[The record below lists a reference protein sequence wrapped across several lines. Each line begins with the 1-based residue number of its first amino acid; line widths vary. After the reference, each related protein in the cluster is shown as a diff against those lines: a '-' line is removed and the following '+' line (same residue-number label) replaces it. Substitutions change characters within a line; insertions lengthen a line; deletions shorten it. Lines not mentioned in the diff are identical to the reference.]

1 MDLSKIFLKG
11 ACPTKMGG
19 QAVMEGIM
27 MRGETKT
34 ALALRLP
41 DGSINVSTEDIKKP
55 GKWAKLPLVRGVVS
69 FVSSLVVGTRQL
81 MKSAEILGEADE
93 EIYEETRFEKW
104 LNEKFGSKGAWNF
117 MLYASVA
124 LAIVFTVGI
133 FIILP
138 TGIVNLMKHVTQ
150 SIFWLNFTEG
160 VLRIVM
166 FILYVWGI
174 SFMGDIKRVFQYHGA
189 EHKTIHCFENG
200 LDLTPAN
207 CRQFPTLHPRCGTSF
222 LMFVFIIAFALHFL
236 LGWPNLLL
244 RVVSRLLLLPVI
256 AGLSYELLRWAGKS
270 DNIVVKILSIPG
282 LYLQKVTTKEPD
294 DSQLE
299 VARAAIPAVLVAEGK
314 KPATASVATA
324 GGSCGA
330 AAGETAAGTA
340 GSRNSGAAGMYGKSI
355 NAGGSRT
362 ADLYMK
368 NGAASRTGKY
378 AGRTAGR
385 RRRRSMAMWSTAGM
399 DVQDI
404 EMWSKRALR
413 RRRCI

>member
-1 MDLSKIFLKG
+1 MDLSKIFLKD

-41 DGSINVSTEDIKKP
+41 DGSINVSTEDVKTP
-55 GKWAKLPLVRGVVS
+55 GKWAKMPLVRGVVS

-93 EIYEETRFEKW
+93 EMYEETRFEKW
-104 LNEKFGSKGAWNF
+104 LNEKFGSKGAWNL

-124 LAIVFTVGI
+124 LAIVFTVGV

-160 VLRIVM
+160 VLRIAM
-166 FILYVWGI
+166 FILYVWAI
-174 SFMGDIKRVFQYHGA
+174 SLMGEIKRVFQYHGA

-200 LDLTPAN
+200 LDLTPEN

-236 LGWPNLLL
+236 LGWPNLIF

-282 LYLQKVTTKEPD
+282 LYLQKITTKEPD

-299 VARAAIPAVLVAEGK
+299 VAIAAINAVLIAEGK
-314 KPATASVATA
+314 TPASSQLTA
-324 GGSCGA
+324 GEDSSKGA
-330 AAGETAAGTA
+330 PAGADTL
-340 GSRNSGAAGMYGKSI
+340 SGAWRAIGRAHGGPSYGTLAMWRRECLDERNFDI
-355 NAGGSRT
+355 
-362 ADLYMK
+362 
-368 NGAASRTGKY
+368 
-378 AGRTAGR
+378 GR
-385 RRRRSMAMWSTAGM
+385 RSR
-399 DVQDI
+399 
-404 EMWSKRALR
+404 LR
-413 RRRCI
+413 RRRFMK